1 VTAVPD
7 PRRYP
12 DRPYLAVSAAIVL
25 HGKVLIVRRGRA
37 PAKDIFTLPGG
48 AVEIGENIYDAVVR
62 EVREETALDI
72 VPIELAGYSEV
83 ILRDDDGRV
92 ERHFVVL
99 CFAARLLSGTPMPN
113 EEIAEML
120 WVAPDELRGLRT
132 TEGLEQIIASAFE
145 KIGRR
150 R

>member
-1 VTAVPD
+1 MDD
-7 PRRYP
+7 PRAYP
-12 DRPYLAVSAAIVL
+12 DRPYLAVSAAIIL

-48 AVEIGENIYDAVVR
+48 AVEVGETIYDAVVR

-72 VPIELAGYSEV
+72 VPGELAGYREV
-83 ILRDDDGRV
+83 ILRDSHGGV

-120 WVAPDELRGLRT
+120 WVRPDEVAGLRT
-132 TEGLEQIIASAFE
+132 TEGLAEIIASAFE

>member
-1 VTAVPD
+1 MDD
-7 PRRYP
+7 PRAYP
-12 DRPYLAVSAAIVL
+12 DRPYLAVSAAIIL

-48 AVEIGENIYDAVVR
+48 AVEVGESIYDAVVR
-62 EVREETALDI
+62 EVQEETALDI
-72 VPIELAGYSEV
+72 VPVELAGYSEV
-83 ILRDDDGRV
+83 ILRDDEGEV

-113 EEIAEML
+113 EEIAEMR
-120 WVAPDELRGLRT
+120 WVAPDELRGLDT
-132 TEGLEQIIASAFE
+132 TEGLEQIVASAFE
-145 KIGRR
+145 KISRR

>member
-1 VTAVPD
+1 VAD
-7 PRRYP
+7 PRAYP
-12 DRPYLAVSAAIVL
+12 DRPYLAVSAAIIL
-25 HGKVLIVRRGRA
+25 HGKVLIVRRGRP

-48 AVEIGENIYDAVVR
+48 AVEVGETIYDAVVR

-72 VPIELAGYSEV
+72 VPGELAGYREV
-83 ILRDDDGRV
+83 ILRDDHGRV
-92 ERHFVVL
+92 ERHFMVL

-120 WVAPDELRGLRT
+120 WVRPEEVAGLRT
-132 TEGLEQIIASAFE
+132 TEGLAEIIASAFE
-145 KIGRR
+145 KLGRR